1 MKFLYSYVLAIVLFI
16 LMIFVQNCFAS
27 EKQLLITS
35 AMQYDYGLKL
45 LNEKDYETAIVEFKK
60 FIHFFPDS
68 EQKDQ
73 VQFNIGVCLFNLKK
87 YNDAALVFNE
97 IITNSQNHDIVRE
110 SYFYQSKAFM
120 NIGNTGYAQLV
131 LQNYLKLV
139 KDKKTINKIYFN
151 LTQIH
156 LENAKK
162 ARTGS
167 LALAKT
173 YLLKISESGAK
184 KYNTDQYLDLIT
196 KAENMPKKNPKAAGL
211 FAVIPGGGFLYCER
225 YHDAF
230 TTFLLNTGL
239 MYAAYEAFDNGN
251 KALAGVIAFVETGFY
266 TGNIYGSISSAHK
279 YNKAQTISILNK
291 KFFISSK
298 IDLKKK
304 VYELSFNYGF

>member
-131 LQNYLKLV
+131 L
-139 KDKKTINKIYFN
+139 